1 MHVQIN
7 LSDKPYVSHVAK
19 NSSFALLSYTS
30 RESVVLAPAATN
42 WLTGRFLS
50 LPEFCGRPKG
60 VAEKSRAGG
69 KQMQERRS
77 AFDAYREAWFSFFWV
92 FFLLKK
98 IWKTK
103 KEWTYYTTKSPLLKW
118 KKIRLKVLG
127 KSLVGAP
134 CARRVREAG
143 GPSSSP
149 LLVSLHYHIRGRC
162 SAETMLHACRN
173 KGPERGKKELDLRGM
188 GKSLSRRLQ
197 RAEEQQK

>member
-1 MHVQIN
+1 MSRENCLI
-7 LSDKPYVSHVAK
+7 
-19 NSSFALLSYTS
+19 NSSFAFLKAIPAEIRLCWRPQPQTDWPGDFSHRCPNFAGARKAS
-30 RESVVLAPAATN
+30 QKSLARAESKCRKEGARSMPI
-42 WLTGRFLS
+42 
-50 LPEFCGRPKG
+50 
-60 VAEKSRAGG
+60 G
-69 KQMQERRS
+69 KLDS
-77 AFDAYREAWFSFFWV
+77 HFSGF

-103 KEWTYYTTKSPLLKW
+103 KEWTYYTTKSPLLNW

-134 CARRVREAG
+134 CSRRVREAG

-197 RAEEQQK
+197 RA